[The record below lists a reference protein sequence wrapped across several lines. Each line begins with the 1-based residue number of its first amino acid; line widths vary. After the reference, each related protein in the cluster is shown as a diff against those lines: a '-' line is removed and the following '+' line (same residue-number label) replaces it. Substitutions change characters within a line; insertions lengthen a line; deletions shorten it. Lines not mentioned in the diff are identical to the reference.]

1 MTDTTVIVSE
11 LNYILMLK
19 VIKYRIILKKQS
31 LLIKDLNMMTNLD
44 MVTNNYEVVQN
55 IIYPSGWNLFREMGP
70 FP

>member
-1 MTDTTVIVSE
+1 MTDTTGRVSE

-31 LLIKDLNMMTNLD
+31 LLIKALNMMTNLD

-55 IIYPSGWNLFREMGP
+55 IIYPSG
-70 FP
+70 